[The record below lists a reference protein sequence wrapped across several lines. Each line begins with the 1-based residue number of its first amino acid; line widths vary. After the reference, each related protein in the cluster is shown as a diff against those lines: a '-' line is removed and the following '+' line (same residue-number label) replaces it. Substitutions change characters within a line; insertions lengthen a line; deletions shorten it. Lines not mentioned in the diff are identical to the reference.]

1 MNINDM
7 YKRLNELDERIKSI
21 QKQMDNFELDA
32 DDFEDE
38 YEEILRAEYGTVN
51 ICGMTMDAVNVL
63 KECDP
68 TAFRN
73 ELLDYVNHFSKEDIP
88 AYKTLESRLDDYI
101 KEYEKLQIEIE
112 EEESK

>member
-32 DDFEDE
+32 DDYEDE

-51 ICGMTMDAVNVL
+51 ICGRTMDAVNVL
-63 KECDP
+63 KKCDR
-68 TAFRN
+68 TAFRCG
-73 ELLDYVNHFSKEDIP
+73 LLDYVNHFSKEGIP
-88 AYKTLESRLDDYI
+88 AYKALESRLDDYI